1 MFTNVNSYEDK
12 PKNLT
17 FKDRNRP
24 TNNNRLSK
32 LSRQAL
38 FCLGEYMNHNN
49 RSLDETFSLL
59 TNYVIAIFFSFSAK
73 PLIKLCK

>member
-1 MFTNVNSYEDK
+1 
-12 PKNLT
+12 
-17 FKDRNRP
+17 
-24 TNNNRLSK
+24 
-32 LSRQAL
+32 
-38 FCLGEYMNHNN
+38 MNHNN